1 MIGTRR
7 KTSDAVV
14 GIAGAAALAW
24 WGVPAGASAA
34 GTAANLAAQG
44 ALEAE
49 PVVESAATVLSNL
62 ANPWPAYFAQTGF
75 DTQAALVAGYS
86 AMAALY
92 ALPLLRRALGPKAD
106 GDDFRSRQPKA
117 LESGECGSSR
127 FNESPRDLLRTTDHV
142 RAGRTARLDRTGI
155 YLGCGQGRY
164 YYVGGIVHMLVA
176 GQTGAGKTRRWLLPT
191 MELLSRGARE
201 AFVVADP
208 KGEIYAAMKALLEA
222 RGYAVWRIDLK
233 QAAYSDG
240 YDPLAIVREAWD
252 ARDFARAEA
261 YARDL
266 AVTFVPDDVLTGDNM
281 YFWQGARSVIAAV
294 ILYLV
299 SRPIP
304 AAYRTMANVYRII
317 SEYGEPVP
325 VNPKNPEGKHFVPLN
340 EMLAELPFGHPARS
354 ALAEARHAAE
364 DNRQALFSTALSAI
378 KIFGDANIARTTSS
392 SDVDLRA
399 LAKGKNAV
407 FLILDPDKPAY
418 HRIATLFVSQSHQVV
433 HEEADAL
440 GGRCPFDLTY
450 MLEEAAQLPAIPNLS
465 GHLAIDRSYRI
476 RWCIVVQ
483 DYGQLRE
490 KYRDTWTS
498 IRSNCTYK
506 MLLQSDDVEYTLPY
520 FRDCLGKM
528 TVRMSGSSASTKL
541 FSIVPSSTSDS
552 QRSGAA
558 DLMPVSDLTHWS
570 VEQGALVVRPRRYAT
585 VYPLPDLAD
594 TPSGR
599 MLGDGTEEQNAR
611 RAELTL
617 NPDFGPVRPD
627 PLAYVPGLPDYSEGV
642 RYGPDELERAQ
653 QSFIKGLGA
662 RRAKRLARQTKP
674 AAQGKEP
681 GPTPGDS
688 AGEKSR
694 RAARPLR

>member
-1 MIGTRR
+1 MLGTGR
-7 KTSDAVV
+7 KTSDAAI
-14 GIAGAAALAW
+14 GLAGAAALAW
-24 WGVPAGASAA
+24 WGVPALASAA
-34 GTAANLAAQG
+34 GTAASLASQG
-44 ALEAE
+44 RFEAE
-49 PVVESAATVLSNL
+49 PVVEAASTVLSNL

-75 DTQAALVAGYS
+75 DVQAALVAGYS

-92 ALPLLRRALGPKAD
+92 AAPAIRRSFGPKAD

-117 LESGECGSSR
+117 LDSGECGSSR
-127 FNESPRDLLRTTDHV
+127 FNESPRDLKRSTDHI

-164 YYVGGIVHMLVA
+164 YYVGGIVHVLVA
-176 GQTGAGKTRRWLLPT
+176 GQTGAGKTRRWLLPA

-201 AFVVADP
+201 AFVIADP
-208 KGEIYAAMKALLEA
+208 KGEIYAALKALLEA

-252 ARDFARAEA
+252 SRDYARAES

-299 SRPIP
+299 SQPVP

-325 VNPKNPEGKHFVPLN
+325 VNPKNPEGRHFVPLN
-340 EMLAELPFGHPARS
+340 EMLSELPFGHPARN

-392 SDVDLRA
+392 ADVDLRSI
-399 LAKGKNAV
+399 AKGKNAV

-418 HRIATLFVSQSHQVV
+418 HRLATLFVSQSHQVV
-433 HEEADAL
+433 HEEADRL
-440 GGRCPFDLTY
+440 GGRCPYDLTY
-450 MLEEAAQLPAIPNLS
+450 MLEEAAQLPAVPNLS

-528 TVRMSGSSASTKL
+528 TVLVSSSSASTKL

-594 TPSGR
+594 TPSGK
-599 MLGDGTEEQNAR
+599 MLGDGSEEENAR
-611 RAELTL
+611 RAERAL
-617 NPDFGPVRPD
+617 NPDFGPVRPE
-627 PLAYVPGLPDYSEGV
+627 PLVFVPGLPEYPDEQ
-642 RYGPDELERAQ
+642 RYGPEDLERAQ
-653 QSFIKGLGA
+653 QAFIKALGT
-662 RRAKRLARQTKP
+662 RRAKRLARRTVPLTEGSAPP
-674 AAQGKEP
+674 AASKEAPGKK
-681 GPTPGDS
+681 D
-688 AGEKSR
+688 K
-694 RAARPLR
+694 RAARPLG